1 MKPITLN
8 IKTKVVKLFLGG
20 YSYDE
25 IAQQVGI
32 AKGSVVNIIDEFRE
46 GSLPLPPGMTEYVD
60 ELRHLVV
67 DLKKHQTSV
76 SQAKS
81 YLKLHARLQD
91 MGVNSEEVEQWL
103 DVCQSIA
110 SPTASNAQFVKA
122 ALELAE
128 LESMNGS
135 SYESLLDDYQE
146 KAKTLQKLDAGI
158 EKRSAELD
166 QVSLNLKQEKE
177 QATKELDSITK
188 AIATAQD
195 TFSQQK
201 KGLKAQLDEHL
212 AQNKLAWQKV
222 KTVAALLNS
231 GLGDAGLTKEEIK
244 ELSSQIA
251 VAGSLAVAIKQL
263 EQKRDEVKAKVDQ
276 LVQEKSHYAHSV
288 DQLKALNGKV
298 FDSLAAK
305 GQEDL
310 RLDAEIQSKTKK
322 LDSLNQTM
330 AETTAQMASMVRDM
344 YMAQLILA
352 FLAAPN
358 ALSDS
363 RLNDLVS
370 LMVAVRQQRLGF
382 GAKQVKDASG
392 EVICECPIPKIDQH
406 VVLDS
411 ADIDQARQQLAL
423 YLAPLVRDKFVTRI
437 EYEMARIDVR
447 IAKTDAILRAKGLM

>member
-1 MKPITLN
+1 MKPIDLHN
-8 IKTKVVKLFLGG
+8 RIKVVKLFIGG

-25 IAQQVGI
+25 IAQHLGI
-32 AKGSVVNIIDEFRE
+32 AKGSVVNIVNEFRE
-46 GSLPLPPGMTEYVD
+46 GSLMVPPGMNEYVD
-60 ELRHLVV
+60 ELRRLVV
-67 DLKKHQTSV
+67 DLKKHNTSIA
-76 SQAKS
+76 QAKS
-81 YLKLHARLQD
+81 YLKLHVKLQD
-91 MGVNSEEVEQWL
+91 MGVDSDEVEQWL
-103 DVCQSIA
+103 DICGDIA
-110 SPTASNAQFVKA
+110 SPIASNSQFVKA
-122 ALELAE
+122 ALELAK
-128 LESMNGS
+128 LTSNTDF
-135 SYESLLDDYQE
+135 SYESLLDDYHG
-146 KAKTLQKLDAGI
+146 KLKTSEALNTEI
-158 EKRSAELD
+158 EKKDKELKAIK
-166 QVSLNLKQEKE
+166 LMYKEEKE
-177 QATKELDSITK
+177 QAAKELDSITK

-195 TFSQQK
+195 TFSKQK
-201 KGLKAQLDEHL
+201 KELNAQLDDYL
-212 AQNKLAWQKV
+212 AQNQVSWRKV
-222 KTVAALLNS
+222 KTATALLES
-231 GLGDAGLTKEEIK
+231 GLSEVGLTKERIK

-263 EQKRDEVKAKVDQ
+263 EQKRDEVKAEVDQ

-288 DQLKALNGKV
+288 DQLKALNGKA

-370 LMVAVRQQRLGF
+370 LMVAVRQIRLGV

-392 EVICECPIPKIDQH
+392 EVICECQIPAIHHK
-406 VVLDS
+406 VELDS
-411 ADIDQARQQLAL
+411 VDIDLAREQLAL
-423 YLAPLVRDKFVTRI
+423 CLVPLVKDKFVAKFDYAMAERRHATEVI
-437 EYEMARIDVR
+437 E
-447 IAKTDAILRAKGLM
+447 AILRAKGL

>member
-8 IKTKVVKLFLGG
+8 IKIKVVKLFLGG

-46 GSLPLPPGMTEYVD
+46 GSLPLPPGIIEYVD

-110 SPTASNAQFVKA
+110 SPAVSNAQFVKA

-128 LESMNGS
+128 LESQNAS
-135 SYESLLDDYQE
+135 SYESLLDDYQA
-146 KAKTLQKLDAGI
+146 KAKMSKELDAEI
-158 EKRSAELD
+158 EKKSADLN
-166 QVSLNLKQEKE
+166 QARLNLKQEKE
-177 QATKELDSITK
+177 QATKELDSITT

-195 TFSQQK
+195 AFSQQK
-201 KGLKAQLDEHL
+201 KGLKAQLAEYL
-212 AQNKLAWQKV
+212 AQNKLTWQKV

-231 GLGDAGLTKEEIK
+231 GLGDVGLTKEEIDK
-244 ELSSQIA
+244 LSGQISG
-251 VAGSLAVAIKQL
+251 AGSLAVVIKQL
-263 EQKRDEVKAKVDQ
+263 EQERDEVKAEVDQ

-310 RLDAEIQSKTKK
+310 RLDAEIQSKTKE
-322 LDSLNQTM
+322 LDGLNQTM
-330 AETTAQMASMVRDM
+330 AKMAPMARDM
-344 YMAQLILA
+344 YIAQLILA

-363 RLNDLVS
+363 GLNDLVS
-370 LMVAVRQQRLGF
+370 LMVALRQIRLGV

-392 EVICECPIPKIDQH
+392 EVICECQIPEIYHK
-406 VVLDS
+406 VELDS
-411 ADIDQARQQLAL
+411 VDINLAREQLAL
-423 YLAPLVRDKFVTRI
+423 CLVPLVKDKFVSKFD
-437 EYEMARIDVR
+437 YEMAERRHATEVIE
-447 IAKTDAILRAKGLM
+447 ALLQAKGL